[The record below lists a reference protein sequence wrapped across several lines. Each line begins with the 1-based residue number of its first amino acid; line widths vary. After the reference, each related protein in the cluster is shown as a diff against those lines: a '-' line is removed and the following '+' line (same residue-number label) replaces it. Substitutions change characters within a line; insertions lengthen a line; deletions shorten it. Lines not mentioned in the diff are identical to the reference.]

1 MHGTKTTLRHYC
13 LAVEL
18 HMDDIALILLEHGAD
33 PNVKNTRGKTPL
45 HLLLERNFHDYD
57 DIDDV
62 LAVERLLLER
72 GADVNAQDEDN
83 TTPLDLAY
91 RHRRSEIAQ
100 IILHRANAENDR
112 RTAHFHVN
120 LEGKYNFYNMI
131 VAVSDSFH

>member
-1 MHGTKTTLRHYC
+1 
-13 LAVEL
+13 
-18 HMDDIALILLEHGAD
+18 
-33 PNVKNTRGKTPL
+33 VKNIRGKTPL

-100 IILHRANAENDR
+100 IILHRVNAENDR
-112 RTAHFHVN
+112 RTPHFHVN